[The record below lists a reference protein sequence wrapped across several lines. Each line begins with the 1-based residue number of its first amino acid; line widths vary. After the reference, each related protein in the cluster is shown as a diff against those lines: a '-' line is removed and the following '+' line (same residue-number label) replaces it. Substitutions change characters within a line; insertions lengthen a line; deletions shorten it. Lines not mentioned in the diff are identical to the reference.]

1 MYLPPGQP
9 DISHLSPLKILN
21 QKPIK
26 GKYLLLMMISV
37 VEDGVVIDNETYS
50 GVVENGDKMAP
61 IFNNSFF
68 NDNDL
73 DADVIT

>member
-1 MYLPPGQP
+1 
-9 DISHLSPLKILN
+9 
-21 QKPIK
+21 
-26 GKYLLLMMISV
+26 MMISV

-50 GVVENGDKMAP
+50 GVVENGDKMGP